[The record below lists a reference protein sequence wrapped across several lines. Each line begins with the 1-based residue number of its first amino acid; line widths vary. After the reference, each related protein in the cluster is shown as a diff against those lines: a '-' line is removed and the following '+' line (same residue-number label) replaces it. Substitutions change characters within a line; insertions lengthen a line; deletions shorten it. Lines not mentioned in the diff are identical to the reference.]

1 MNTLKPKDKIR
12 LEKLFGMGG
21 GYVLWFSDRTM
32 ADFFLQEAE
41 IAIDDGKYDING
53 NSKAKRLREFWKVE
67 DDHLVGKVL
76 KVLIEE
82 LENKYY
88 GNQSNDLVPSGE
100 EKQKLIEQCNEIATR
115 LLSGKMNLESLKKT
129 AIHFDSK
136 YLADQIK
143 RMENSIK
150 EEDHEL
156 AIGTAKELIETCC
169 KTILAERGKPVKG
182 TLDMPKLTKTT
193 LKELNLVPEGINN
206 EARGSNVV
214 KNILQNLGAIGNELA
229 QLRGLYG
236 TGHGKEGKS
245 SGLSARHAKLA
256 VGAAATLTTFLFDTH
271 EAKK

>member
-32 ADFFLQEAE
+32 ADFFLQEVE

-67 DDHLVGKVL
+67 DDHLVGKAI
-76 KVLIEE
+76 KALIEE
-82 LENKYY
+82 LENKDYA
-88 GNQSNDLVPSGE
+88 SITNDLVPSGE
-100 EKQKLIEQCNEIATR
+100 EKQKLIEQCNEIETR
-115 LLSGKMNLESLKKT
+115 LLSGKVNLESLKKT
-129 AIHFDSK
+129 AINFDSK

-143 RMENSIK
+143 RMENNI
-150 EEDHEL
+150 EEDPAL

-169 KTILAERGKPVKG
+169 KTILSERGKPVEG
-182 TLDMPKLTKTT
+182 TLDIPKLTKTT
-193 LKELNLVPEGINN
+193 LKELNLVPEGIDN
-206 EARGSNVV
+206 EARGSDII
-214 KNILQNLGAIGNELA
+214 KNILRNLGAIGNELA

-245 SGLSARHAKLA
+245 GGLSVRHAKLA